1 MLHTLLFCTF
11 ILALGLEQEGQTN
24 FFAASPGS
32 TLAKYD
38 QFMSSLT
45 SGERVGPRYVHSS
58 GGAAGGVISEGQG
71 YGVFA
76 AATTAAIV
84 GPSNTR
90 YPTILAQAY
99 GLFLGWKQM
108 CMKSTSDG
116 CQNPRFC
123 TSGGSTYPCLPHWK
137 FSDSLSEAYGT
148 GSAPD
153 GDEDAIL
160 GMIILARLTASS
172 KPAWWTEVATWAYQ
186 SCKQFY
192 ISETVQGGSAF
203 RIVKLGACWGG
214 WDCQNPSYHAPFA
227 YKAMRDFM
235 KEFGSQLGF
244 ADGADY
250 YTKWNQVIDTTYA
263 VLNSAQCPLTG
274 LIPNWYVPKSDP
286 SLLGTTSCS
295 GSGTPSAEY
304 GSEASR
310 TVWRVALDYIW
321 TGDSRSKA
329 FLDRLIPHV
338 ADKFS
343 KNADLSTGCL
353 VNSIH
358 SGWLNEAFMYGPTLT
373 ALVKPHASVANQQTL
388 VTNACTKLSANAV
401 TNYYSGSWTV
411 LSLMILNGD
420 IARISSIVTGAAA
433 PVAAPV
439 AAPKPVPVT
448 VPVTA
453 PKPVPVSVPVTAPKP
468 VPVTAPVPASCTN
481 IKYGDN
487 PANNYFIVV
496 AGAASTAT
504 VSVTCLN
511 NVKVTCAWNADWKRH
526 ACQANTECKQART
539 AIVNG
544 LACPLSPTVIAA
556 RLEDETTEPST
567 PLSGPFLAMSITLI
581 VLGVVIISL
590 LILALILLARRAP
603 AMETV

>member
-1 MLHTLLFCTF
+1 L
-11 ILALGLEQEGQTN
+11 
-24 FFAASPGS
+24 
-32 TLAKYD
+32 
-38 QFMSSLT
+38 
-45 SGERVGPRYVHSS
+45 V
-58 GGAAGGVISEGQG
+58 
-71 YGVFA
+71 
-76 AATTAAIV
+76 
-84 GPSNTR
+84 
-90 YPTILAQAY
+90 
-99 GLFLGWKQM
+99 
-108 CMKSTSDG
+108 
-116 CQNPRFC
+116 
-123 TSGGSTYPCLPHWK
+123 
-137 FSDSLSEAYGT
+137 
-148 GSAPD
+148 
-153 GDEDAIL
+153 
-160 GMIILARLTASS
+160 RLTASS

-192 ISETVQGGSAF
+192 TSETVQGGSY

-235 KEFGSQLGF
+235 KQFGSQLGF
-244 ADGADY
+244 TDGADFY
-250 YTKWNQVIDTTYA
+250 PKWTQVIDTTYA

-321 TGDSRSKA
+321 TGDSRSKT

-353 VNSIH
+353 INSIH
-358 SGWLNEAFMYGPTLT
+358 AGWLTEAFMYGPTLT
-373 ALVKPHASVANQQTL
+373 ALVKPHASVTNQQTL
-388 VTNACTKLSANAV
+388 VTNACSKLSANSV

-420 IARISSIVTGAAA
+420 IARISSIVTGGAAA
-433 PVAAPV
+433 PVQAPAPV
-439 AAPKPVPVT
+439 TAPKP

-468 VPVTAPVPASCTN
+468 VPVTAPVSASCSN
-481 IKYGDN
+481 IKYGGD
-487 PANNYFIVV
+487 PANNWFISV
-496 AGAASTAT
+496 AGAPSTAT
-504 VSVTCLN
+504 VSVTCPN
-511 NVKVTCAWNADWKRH
+511 NAKATCTWNADWKRH
-526 ACQANTECKQART
+526 SCQASTECKQPRSAV
-539 AIVNG
+539 VNG
-544 LACPLSPTVIAA
+544 LSCQLNPTVIAA
-556 RLEDETTEPST
+556 RLEDETAEPST